1 MKKVL
6 MGVLLVISFNCIYAA
21 ETSSS
26 NIDSEWI
33 YNYSSDTNKKYGLVT
48 FTVVKNELGGLVEK
62 INFDTKKMPMV
73 SEAFQFERDLPL
85 GNIVVD
91 FINPNTRR
99 GYHEFSP
106 YLIKN
111 KASAQDADISRFK
124 VSTLNGQYLYDG
136 SWMFNGKID
145 KVETIEFQ
153 GKPTEATKF
162 VFYGIRPTDMQHCIE
177 GQEGK
182 VSAEVW
188 YVKGVDRYVKQ
199 IIKRNHCFVGGH
211 AIELDQET
219 YTLSSFKNN
228 NAFSITPEI
237 PINNTKKDI
246 NMNKSIE
253 QAKSKCKKLGFEE
266 KTEKFGNCILE
277 IIK

>member
-1 MKKVL
+1 MKKFCL
-6 MGVLLVISFNCIYAA
+6 IFLLISSLDFNYAA
-21 ETSSS
+21 ETSIS

-33 YNYSSDTNKKYGLVT
+33 YNYSSDTNKKYGVVT

-62 INFDTKKMPMV
+62 INFDTKRIPMV
-73 SEAFQFERDLPL
+73 SDVFQNERDLPL

-91 FINPNTRR
+91 FINPNSRR

-106 YLIKN
+106 YLMRN
-111 KASAQDADISRFK
+111 KVTAQDADVSRFK
-124 VSTLNGQYLYDG
+124 VSTLHGQYLYDG
-136 SWMFNGKID
+136 SWIFNGKID

-153 GKPTEATKF
+153 GKSTEATKF

-177 GQEGK
+177 GHEGK
-182 VSAEVW
+182 ISAEVW

-199 IIKRNHCFVGGH
+199 IIKRNHCFFAGY

-228 NAFSITPEI
+228 NAVSIAPDI
-237 PINNTKKDI
+237 PIDNTKNDI
-246 NMNKSIE
+246 KMNKSIE
-253 QAKSKCKKLGFEE
+253 QAKTKCKKLGFEE
-266 KTEKFGNCILE
+266 KTEKFGVCVLE
-277 IIK
+277 LIN

>member
-1 MKKVL
+1 MKKL
-6 MGVLLVISFNCIYAA
+6 CLIFLLIIRVDFNFAA
-21 ETSSS
+21 ETGAS

-33 YNYSSDTNKKYGLVT
+33 YNYSSDTNKKYGVVT
-48 FTVVKNELGGLVEK
+48 FTVLKNESGGLVEK

-73 SEAFQFERDLPL
+73 SEVFQFERDLPL

-124 VSTLNGQYLYDG
+124 VSTINGQYLYDG

-145 KVETIEFQ
+145 KVETIDFQ

-162 VFYGIRPTDMQHCIE
+162 IFYGIRPTDMQHCIE

-182 VSAEVW
+182 ISAEVW
-188 YVKGVDRYVKQ
+188 YVKGIDRYVKQ

-219 YTLSSFKNN
+219 YILSSFKNN
-228 NAFSITPEI
+228 NAVSIAPGI
-237 PINNTKKDI
+237 PIDNTKKDI
-246 NMNKSIE
+246 KINKSIE

-266 KTEKFGNCILE
+266 KIEKFGICVLE
-277 IIK
+277 NTK